1 MTQAREAV
9 AGPQFTIDLKRQI
22 VIAPDG
28 TKVTFETELFRR
40 EALLAGLDDLG
51 MTMNRIGDIDAFQDA
66 DRVARSWIYD
76 LQKNSR

>member
-28 TKVTFETELFRR
+28 TKVTFKTEPFRR